1 MSFNTKSKSFKKKEK
16 AEGES
21 KAGAAAEK
29 KKGMQKIKKLK
40 TIFPKQKTQLR
51 EMLPKKLSI
60 FIINITLIALQMI
73 QLWK

>member
-29 KKGMQKIKKLK
+29 KKGMQKMEMMEEKLHGK
-40 TIFPKQKTQLR
+40 NRGPRSSNYKGNP
-51 EMLPKKLSI
+51 M
-60 FIINITLIALQMI
+60 A
-73 QLWK
+73 